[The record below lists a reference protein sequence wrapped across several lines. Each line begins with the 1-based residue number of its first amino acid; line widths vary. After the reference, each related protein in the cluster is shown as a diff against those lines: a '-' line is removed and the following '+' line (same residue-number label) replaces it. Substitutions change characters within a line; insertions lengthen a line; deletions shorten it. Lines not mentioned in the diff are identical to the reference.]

1 MAITNKDNQSKNKR
15 PSSQAKPHQ
24 VKEIQALTIAELDE
38 IAGAGLAMGN
48 HNQTLVS
55 FSK

>member
-1 MAITNKDNQSKNKR
+1 MEITNKDNQSKNKR
-15 PSSQAKPHQ
+15 PSSQEKPNQ
-24 VKEIQALTIAELDE
+24 VKEIQALTIAELDD
-38 IAGAGLAMGN
+38 IAGAGLDMAN

>member
-1 MAITNKDNQSKNKR
+1 MEITNKDNLSKKKR
-15 PSSQAKPHQ
+15 PSSQEKPHQ

-38 IAGAGLAMGN
+38 IAGAGLRLTN
-48 HNQTLVS
+48 HNQTLVT

>member
-1 MAITNKDNQSKNKR
+1 MAITNKDNLSKNKR
-15 PSSQAKPHQ
+15 PSSQDKPHQ

-55 FSK
+55 VSK

>member
-1 MAITNKDNQSKNKR
+1 MEITNKDNLSKKKR
-15 PSSQAKPHQ
+15 PSSQEKPHQ

-38 IAGAGLAMGN
+38 IAGAGLRLTN